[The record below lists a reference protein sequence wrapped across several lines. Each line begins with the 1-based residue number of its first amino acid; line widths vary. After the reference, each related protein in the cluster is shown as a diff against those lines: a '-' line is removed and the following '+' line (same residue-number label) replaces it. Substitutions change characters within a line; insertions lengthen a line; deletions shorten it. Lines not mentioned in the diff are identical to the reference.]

1 VLAPSGMTA
10 SRSTTIQARSV
21 APPGV
26 VFSSSM
32 MQHVQSCVRR
42 TAVRPSVSV
51 LIAGE
56 TGVGKSTLAEELH
69 RLSTR
74 HGRPA
79 CRIECGSLNDPLAQ
93 IRALLAAHEAG
104 ASPPDSIPETLL
116 LEGVGQLDL
125 RLQDRLHYALDVL
138 ERERKTDRRLA
149 PLRFVSVADR
159 CLSSGV
165 REGTFRPQ
173 LFFRISGLSIA
184 LPPLRERL
192 DEIAPLTEA
201 FLEVVAEEAG
211 FCEVPTLSPDAYAR
225 LAEHPWPGNLRELRN
240 VVERATLF
248 WSGLEIRAEHLAFD
262 DTTCGASAEIRS
274 VARSGISE
282 PAYDWAAASERPL
295 SRGELR
301 ERQSADERAR
311 ILAALETCH
320 GNQTRAAS
328 LLGMPRRT
336 LVAKLTLHAIP
347 RPRKACGA

>member
-1 VLAPSGMTA
+1 
-10 SRSTTIQARSV
+10 
-21 APPGV
+21 
-26 VFSSSM
+26 M
-32 MQHVQSCVRR
+32 MQHVHSSIQR
-42 TAVRPSVSV
+42 TAVRPLVSV

-74 HGRPA
+74 HGRPP

-93 IRALLAAHEAG
+93 IRALLAAHEVDA
-104 ASPPDSIPETLL
+104 ASPPDSIPETLVF
-116 LEGVGQLDL
+116 EGVGQLDL
-125 RLQDRLHYALDVL
+125 RLQDRLHYAIDVL

-201 FLEVVAEEAG
+201 FLEVVADQAG
-211 FCEVPTLSPDAYAR
+211 FREVPTLSPDAYAR

-248 WSGLEIRAEHLAFD
+248 WSGSEIQAEDLAFD
-262 DTTCGASAEIRS
+262 DTTCGPSAVVRS
-274 VARSGISE
+274 AARSATSG

-336 LVAKLTLHAIP
+336 LVTKLTLHAIP